1 MDLRW
6 GASSSPTGSGAVP
19 AVATASPLPLV
30 LTSTLRPAGSPHGSN
45 YRLEVVLLESAT
57 NFFLLASIELAPRR
71 RHHLPSPVSC
81 PPSPSSNSPTSNP
94 PARSTNPLH
103 RACQDAPPL
112 PSAQPAPP
120 LSSPICSEEDIYG
133 GHSLAPIQ
141 APHFMY
147 DVAPLPPGLSS
158 TFPSA
163 ARLFAKIGRA
173 SCRERVFRA
182 V

>member
-1 MDLRW
+1 MELGW
-6 GASSSPTGSGAVP
+6 GAASSPTRSGAVP
-19 AVATASPLPLV
+19 VAATASPLPPV
-30 LTSTLRPAGSPHGSN
+30 LTSTLRPAGSPHASN
-45 YRLEVVLLESAT
+45 CRLEVVLLESAT
-57 NFFLLASIELAPRR
+57 SFFLLASIELAPRR

-103 RACQDAPPL
+103 RACRDAPPL
-112 PSAQPAPP
+112 PTAQPTP
-120 LSSPICSEEDIYG
+120 LSSPICSEEDICGGLMEALGSEEDICG

-163 ARLFAKIGRA
+163 ARL
-173 SCRERVFRA
+173 
-182 V
+182 